1 MGIQNSNR
9 SIWLGKLVKFDEMI
23 MMNFTI
29 MGPVYP
35 LNEMFECMDAKDLDF
50 WGVTKFHK
58 YENGDPLEQ

>member
-9 SIWLGKLVKFDEMI
+9 SIWLGEKLVKFDEMI

-50 WGVTKFHK
+50 W
-58 YENGDPLEQ
+58 E